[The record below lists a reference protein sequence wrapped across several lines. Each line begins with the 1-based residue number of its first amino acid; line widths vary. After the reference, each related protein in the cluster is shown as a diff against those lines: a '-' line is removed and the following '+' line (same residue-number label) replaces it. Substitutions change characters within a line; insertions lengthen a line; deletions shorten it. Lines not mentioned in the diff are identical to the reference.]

1 MSKVIKHEEL
11 SDTLAITEC
20 NDGWWL
26 YDKTRGFNLAMR
38 AKSKDAAFLEALEY
52 YQYKLMAVEE
62 SYKEL
67 SHKVNCFVHQ
77 LGFDE
82 EDVCLE

>member
-1 MSKVIKHEEL
+1 MSKVIKHEKL

-26 YDKTRGFNLAMR
+26 HDKTRGFNLSMR

-52 YQYKLMAVEE
+52 YQKKLMKVEKAYE
-62 SYKEL
+62 DL
-67 SHKVNCFVHQ
+67 SHKVNCFISQ
-77 LGFDE
+77 FGFDT
-82 EDVCLE
+82 EDKC